1 MPDNPLKLRQPRP
14 DAKIEKRYRSSS
26 SWPWPR
32 TFQNLCRCRPVFDKK
47 QTFLSLFQLLVAASI
62 PEHAQR
68 PTGIASIRDDS
79 TGTRS
84 RFPPTFFLFSS
95 FFFSPIE
102 GASKLSRL
110 ICRRRA
116 VDSMKIRA
124 ISTVFVPINV
134 LNFVDRETVIEESS
148 GNSPPL
154 DRFFQSVLSDGRTQ
168 SDHAWRLLLNTCA
181 RAGAVEWN
189 NPRTGQTRRLKPVSA
204 GYRFNGL

>member
-1 MPDNPLKLRQPRP
+1 M
-14 DAKIEKRYRSSS
+14 
-26 SWPWPR
+26 PR
-32 TFQNLCRCRPVFDKK
+32 TFQNLCRCRLVFDKK
-47 QTFLSLFQLLVAASI
+47 QTFLLLFKLLVAASI
-62 PEHAQR
+62 LEHAQR

-79 TGTRS
+79 TGTRF

-95 FFFSPIE
+95 FFFPPPIE

-116 VDSMKIRA
+116 ADSMKIRA
-124 ISTVFVPINV
+124 ISTTFVSINV

-168 SDHAWRLLLNTCA
+168 SDHAWRLLLNTW
-181 RAGAVEWN
+181 RSSGGRRVEQ
-189 NPRTGQTRRLKPVSA
+189 PAYGSDTATETR
-204 GYRFNGL
+204 

>member
-1 MPDNPLKLRQPRP
+1 MRRLKSVTDPLLPGRGHEPFKIYVAAVPFSIKSKPFFRFSSCSLQLR
-14 DAKIEKRYRSSS
+14 
-26 SWPWPR
+26 
-32 TFQNLCRCRPVFDKK
+32 FQNTPKDQRELRRFATILPELVPVSHP
-47 QTFLSLFQLLVAASI
+47 LSS
-62 PEHAQR
+62 
-68 PTGIASIRDDS
+68 
-79 TGTRS
+79 
-84 RFPPTFFLFSS
+84 FFRL